1 MNSHPR
7 PRQLRR
13 RKSLR
18 LAHTALLDHEHAHLR
33 GIALAAIVLLIAVAV
48 LWRRDAPPA
57 PADETIAAG
66 ASTTPVRTASVA
78 RPAAI
83 ARELLPLV
91 TVTPEY
97 PAAAEATGIS
107 GRCTVEFTVTAAGT
121 TRDVRPV
128 DCTPPGM
135 FEAAA
140 VAAARQF
147 KYRPRERDGQ
157 AVDAPGIRNEFV
169 FSLAR

>member
-18 LAHTALLDHEHAHLR
+18 LAHTALHEHEHAPLR
-33 GIALAAIVLLIAVAV
+33 GIALAAIVLLLAVTV
-48 LWRRDAPPA
+48 LWRRDTPPA
-57 PADETIAAG
+57 PADEAIAGG

-157 AVDAPGIRNEFV
+157 AVDTPGIRNEFV